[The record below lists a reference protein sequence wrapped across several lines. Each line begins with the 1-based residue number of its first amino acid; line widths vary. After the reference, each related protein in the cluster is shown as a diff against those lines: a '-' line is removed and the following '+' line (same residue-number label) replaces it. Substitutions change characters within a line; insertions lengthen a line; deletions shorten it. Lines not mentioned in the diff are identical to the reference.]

1 MEKKGEMGEHYKFV
15 IDWKCGPKYIK
26 RCVLSHCVS
35 IYIYIT
41 VSFILTNT
49 LLVYRY
55 ILLLLTVNNERGPKH
70 IKQHVLSH

>member
-1 MEKKGEMGEHYKFV
+1 MGEHYNRLEMWPKIHQKICF
-15 IDWKCGPKYIK
+15 GPWCKY
-26 RCVLSHCVS
+26 

-55 ILLLLTVNNERGPKH
+55 ILLLLTVNNERGLKH
-70 IKQHVLSH
+70 VKQHVLGH